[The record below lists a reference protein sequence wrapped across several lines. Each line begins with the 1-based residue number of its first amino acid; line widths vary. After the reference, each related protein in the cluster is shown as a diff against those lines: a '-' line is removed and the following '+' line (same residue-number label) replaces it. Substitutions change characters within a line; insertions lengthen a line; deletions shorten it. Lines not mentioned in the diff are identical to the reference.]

1 MLVQLQRNVK
11 MESRSLEKEKKNKS
25 ERERSANKQFALQV
39 IRRLIRENVGGEAGP
54 PRWTEKYTLEKALE
68 LIEVL
73 KASIREHGGNPNII
87 SPPMAN
93 MRRQQVRITII
104 TRGLQILYLDNREH
118 DQIVYYII

>member
-1 MLVQLQRNVK
+1 
-11 MESRSLEKEKKNKS
+11 MESRSLKNEKKNKT

-39 IRRLIRENVGGEAGP
+39 IRRLIRENFGGEAGP

-87 SPPMAN
+87 PPPMAN
-93 MRRQQVRITII
+93 MRRQQVRIIYNYHQGGCKYI
-104 TRGLQILYLDNREH
+104 FLNNREH
-118 DQIVYYII
+118 DQIV